1 MIAGDFSRYLEHSRR
16 LSVGLVVSLPLLPLY
31 EIGILLT
38 GSPVENHVS
47 ALVKRMIAVLGG
59 NAYLVVTAA
68 VAAVYVLALV
78 RKHRGS
84 ASDFH
89 NYLVII
95 VESAVYAL
103 ILGAG
108 IYAIGMP
115 LAAEAGDDGSRT
127 RAFLG
132 LAILYMGAG
141 VWEELFF
148 RLVLLGGFLY
158 LSVRQFGGNSLVFS
172 IVGLL
177 LSSAAFSA
185 IHHLG
190 SMGEPFLPG
199 VFLFRMTAGMILGVL
214 YLTRGLGVCVYTH
227 AFYNVGLLLISF
239 AASEGT
245 E

>member
-1 MIAGDFSRYLEHSRR
+1 M
-16 LSVGLVVSLPLLPLY
+16 GLVASLPLLALY

-59 NAYLVVTAA
+59 NAYLIVTAA
-68 VAAVYVLALV
+68 VAGLFVIALIAK
-78 RKHRGS
+78 RRGP
-84 ASDFH
+84 AHDFH

-95 VESAVYAL
+95 VEAGVYAVL
-103 ILGAG
+103 LGAG
-108 IYAIGMP
+108 IYMIGVP
-115 LAAEAGDDGSRT
+115 LAAGLFQDGDRT
-127 RAFLG
+127 QEFLG

-148 RLVLLGGFLY
+148 RLVLLGGFLFFT
-158 LSVRQFGGNSLVFS
+158 VRHLGGHPMVFS

-190 SMGEPFLPG
+190 NMGEPFVSG
-199 VFLFRMTAGMILGVL
+199 VFLFRMMAGLILGVL
-214 YLTRGLGVCVYTH
+214 YLSRGLGVCVYTH

-239 AASEGT
+239 AATEGQS
-245 E
+245 